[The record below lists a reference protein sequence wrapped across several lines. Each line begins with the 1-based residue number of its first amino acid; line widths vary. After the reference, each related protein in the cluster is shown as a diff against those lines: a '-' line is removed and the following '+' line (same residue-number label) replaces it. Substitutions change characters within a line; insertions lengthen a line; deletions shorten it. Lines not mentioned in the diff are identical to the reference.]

1 MTADGLTGADY
12 AEIRGPEW
20 YEDDEAVHPWDL
32 YEDED
37 DAGDEPDI
45 CPECGGRAFL
55 DEGWYI
61 CPECGLGWN
70 SEPPF

>member
-12 AEIRGPEW
+12 AELLGPEW
-20 YEDDEAVHPWDL
+20 YEEA
-32 YEDED
+32 EDEGD
-37 DAGDEPDI
+37 EGDEPDI
-45 CPECGGRAFL
+45 CPECGAHAEL